1 MTGGEV
7 DGAPAGIH
15 APVVITGYLT
25 QRKLEAG
32 LLQIVGDAWQGSER
46 RVINGRNLR
55 WDMVFLG
62 PEGTIAVE
70 YDGDEHYRN
79 ALKIKVDREKDDLAR
94 SIGVQVVRFPYWIQL
109 TTETLKHYLG
119 IERKVAQ
126 DFPHGFI
133 TTKIFPASYCEL
145 GVARFLEELESL
157 PSEVRAA
164 VAQSLSDR
172 AAEHGLEY
180 VLPSDLRS
188 LIE

>member
-7 DGAPAGIH
+7 DS
-15 APVVITGYLT
+15 APVAITGYLT

-46 RVINGRNLR
+46 RVIKGRNLW
-55 WDMVFLG
+55 WDMVFRG
-62 PEGTIAVE
+62 PEGIVAVE
-70 YDGDEHYRN
+70 YDGDEYYRN

-94 SIGVQVVRFPYWIQL
+94 SNGVQVVRIPYWIQL
-109 TTETLKHYLG
+109 TTVTLKHYFG
-119 IERKVAQ
+119 IDRGLAQ

-145 GVARFLEELESL
+145 GVARFLEELGSL
-157 PSEVRAA
+157 PSEVHAA

-172 AAEHGLEY
+172 ADEHGLEY
-180 VLPSDLRS
+180 VLPSALRS